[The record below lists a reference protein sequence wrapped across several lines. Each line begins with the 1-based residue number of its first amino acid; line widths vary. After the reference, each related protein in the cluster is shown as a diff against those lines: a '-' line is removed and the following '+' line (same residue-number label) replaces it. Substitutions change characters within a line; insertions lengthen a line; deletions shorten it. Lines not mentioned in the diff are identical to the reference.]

1 MNATQRN
8 QTESPLLKL
17 PGEVRNKIYN
27 YVFSVGSVYFGRSHH
42 HYRTSE
48 TDYVPEGCEPTD
60 LLDVVSTCRQ
70 IRSDTS
76 TLLFKNNVIIIDD
89 QKIFKIVEQLE
100 PHQLEAIKALEII
113 FYDIK
118 GCMPNLTTLS
128 RMFAREFKNM
138 LGLERVSVRLICWLQ
153 EDDVLERE
161 CEAFCEALR
170 KNTRR
175 KPIEVTNA
183 LKHEDDD
190 EGKTDVDEEETTS
203 DEEAEPEDE
212 KTGDDDDVS
221 TSMKSMSL
229 DTKTAVEEDDPME
242 K

>member
-1 MNATQRN
+1 MTNPHADYINSSQRN
-8 QTESPLLKL
+8 QLESPLLKL

-27 YVFSVGSVYFGRSHH
+27 YVFSVGSVHFGRSHH

-48 TDYVPEGCEPTD
+48 EDYEPEGCEPTD
-60 LLDVVSTCRQ
+60 LLDVTSTCRQ

-113 FYDIK
+113 FYDTK
-118 GCMPNLTTLS
+118 GWMPNWTTMS
-128 RMFAREFKNM
+128 IMFARGFKQF
-138 LGLERVSVRLICWLQ
+138 LGLERISVRLICWLQ
-153 EDDVLERE
+153 DDDILERE
-161 CEAFCEALR
+161 CEAFCEAIR
-170 KNTRR
+170 KNTLR

-190 EGKTDVDEEETTS
+190 EGETDVDEEETTS
-203 DEEAEPEDE
+203 DEETTPDEEAEPEDE
-212 KTGDDDDVS
+212 GLVAMT
-221 TSMKSMSL
+221 MSL
-229 DTKTAVEEDDPME
+229 HL
-242 K
+242 